1 MPFVP
6 KHHPLLW
13 LEAARRHLAAG
24 SYATAAVQWEHW
36 VWILPPVACDCLC
49 PAHEH
54 AMSLGH
60 GAEIK
65 DKLINYPSG
74 SRTLKFNAAH
84 IKARQQT

>member
-13 LEAARRHLAAG
+13 LAAARRHLAAG
-24 SYATAAVQWEHW
+24 SYVTAVQWEHW
-36 VWILPPVACDCLC
+36 VWAPPPAACDCLH

-54 AMSLGH
+54 AMSLCH

-84 IKARQQT
+84 SKACQQP